1 MITTTTA
8 DPDLTL
14 LKNTFCIGFPC
25 KLSDKKKGRGPCRP
39 CGSWKLLTIP
49 VSKEQCFLVLIQ
61 QVLNVY
67 YYTHTFILKITF
79 PTGWCESNKTLMQ
92 KFLTRPHENIFVRKF
107 FVIFPDVIVHAQKYF
122 MYIKVIFSLAK
133 ISAF

>member
-39 CGSWKLLTIP
+39 CGSWKLSYFWLLFFITH
-49 VSKEQCFLVLIQ
+49 V
-61 QVLNVY
+61 VY
-67 YYTHTFILKITF
+67 YYFYLLKYHDSVLLPVQISCQ
-79 PTGWCESNKTLMQ
+79 GVKLYS
-92 KFLTRPHENIFVRKF
+92 
-107 FVIFPDVIVHAQKYF
+107 
-122 MYIKVIFSLAK
+122 IKGFSRLLCPW
-133 ISAF
+133 

>member
-39 CGSWKLLTIP
+39 CGSWKLIKLFHNNNNNINII
-49 VSKEQCFLVLIQ
+49 KE
-61 QVLNVY
+61 
-67 YYTHTFILKITF
+67 
-79 PTGWCESNKTLMQ
+79 
-92 KFLTRPHENIFVRKF
+92 
-107 FVIFPDVIVHAQKYF
+107 
-122 MYIKVIFSLAK
+122 
-133 ISAF
+133 

>member
-39 CGSWKLLTIP
+39 CGSWKFT
-49 VSKEQCFLVLIQ
+49 
-61 QVLNVY
+61 
-67 YYTHTFILKITF
+67 
-79 PTGWCESNKTLMQ
+79 
-92 KFLTRPHENIFVRKF
+92 KF
-107 FVIFPDVIVHAQKYF
+107 FFRGEGDRMIHDTKKVGDARPEAEQTLIRVTMDYF
-122 MYIKVIFSLAK
+122 NLHFNY
-133 ISAF
+133 

>member
-39 CGSWKLLTIP
+39 CGSWK
-49 VSKEQCFLVLIQ
+49 
-61 QVLNVY
+61 Y
-67 YYTHTFILKITF
+67 YLKFITAV
-79 PTGWCESNKTLMQ
+79 PPWYSSSCY
-92 KFLTRPHENIFVRKF
+92 
-107 FVIFPDVIVHAQKYF
+107 AQNSWF
-122 MYIKVIFSLAK
+122 WAVVACSINRV
-133 ISAF
+133 